1 VESKDMT
8 AFINHNNKIIFVH
21 TPKTGGTSITDCMVG
36 LEKSQQAAQIFGID
50 TPNVEYVEGGHAT
63 TTELRNK
70 YPCYDSYFS
79 FAVMREPFSWLSS
92 LFRYRYH
99 RDILSDAV
107 PTPYCNF
114 ELFIDEFY
122 NIGEK
127 LQSYWFTVKGKID
140 VKKVI
145 EFEKLDTEINKYFN
159 IKRPLKRINVGEN
172 KDIQPYLSKEIIE
185 KARKLLEKDL
195 RLYETIFKKR
205 Q

>member
-1 VESKDMT
+1 MT

-36 LEKSQQAAQIFGID
+36 LDQSQKAAQIFGID

>member
-1 VESKDMT
+1 MT
-8 AFINHNNKIIFVH
+8 AFINHDNKIIFVH
-21 TPKTGGTSITDCMVG
+21 TPKTGGTSVTDCMVG
-36 LEKSQQAAQIFGID
+36 LDQSQKAAQIFGVD
-50 TPNVEYVEGGHAT
+50 TPNVEYVEGGHVT

>member
-1 VESKDMT
+1 MESKDMT

>member
-1 VESKDMT
+1 MT
-8 AFINHNNKIIFVH
+8 AFINHDNKIIFVH

>member
-1 VESKDMT
+1 MT

-107 PTPYCNF
+107 PTPYCNL

>member
-1 VESKDMT
+1 MT
-8 AFINHNNKIIFVH
+8 AFINHDNKIIFVH

-36 LEKSQQAAQIFGID
+36 LDQSQKAAQIFGID

>member
-1 VESKDMT
+1 MT
-8 AFINHNNKIIFVH
+8 AFINHDNKIIFVH
-21 TPKTGGTSITDCMVG
+21 TPKTGGTSVTDCMVG
-36 LEKSQQAAQIFGID
+36 LDQSQKAAQIFGVD

>member
-1 VESKDMT
+1 MT

>member
-1 VESKDMT
+1 MT
-8 AFINHNNKIIFVH
+8 AFINHDNKIIFVH

-36 LEKSQQAAQIFGID
+36 LDQSQKAAQIFGID
-50 TPNVEYVEGGHAT
+50 TPHVEYVEGGHAT